1 MIVDVFDALA
11 SERPYKKA
19 FSIEKTTALMLQD
32 RGVFFDPDL
41 LDLFMANLDRFV
53 AIKNSLQDVP
63 GTECNPFE
71 DVLLS
76 RQFA

>member
-19 FSIEKTTALMLQD
+19 FSIEKATAIMLKD
-32 RGVFFDPDL
+32 RGIFFDPDL

-53 AIKNSLQDVP
+53 AIKNSLQDIP
-63 GTECNPFE
+63 GTEHNPFE
-71 DVLLS
+71 EVLIS
-76 RQFA
+76 RQLA